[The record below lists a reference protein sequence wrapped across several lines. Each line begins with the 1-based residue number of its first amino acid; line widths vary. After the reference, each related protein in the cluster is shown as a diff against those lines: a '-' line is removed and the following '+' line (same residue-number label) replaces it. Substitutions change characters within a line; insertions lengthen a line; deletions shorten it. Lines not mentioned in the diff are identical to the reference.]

1 MKIVNEIVKDI
12 SKGISYLPL
21 PLGEGVRGVRLLIL
35 LLLFPLTLS
44 AQLSKKLIMLQTSD
58 VHSRVEPVNQEGD
71 RNYHEGG
78 MVRRATFLKEFRKQN
93 PDNVLLFD
101 CGDISQGTPYYN
113 MFQGEVEV
121 KMMNGMKY
129 DAMTIGNHEFDFGLS
144 NMARLFKMAD
154 FPVVCSN
161 YDFDDTVLKGI
172 VKPYV
177 VLKKAGLK
185 IGVLGLGCPLEGMV
199 QANKCEGVK
208 FKDPVAVANEVAA
221 VLKEK
226 EGCDLVVCLSHLGV
240 QYDADRLIP
249 NVRNIDVV
257 LGGHSHTFMKEPR
270 TYLDKDGKN
279 VSLMHSGA
287 RGVNVGRMDLTLEKK
302 KK

>member
-44 AQLSKKLIMLQTSD
+44 AQPSKKLIMLQTSD

-287 RGVNVGRMDLTLEKK
+287 RGVNVGRMDLTLDKK